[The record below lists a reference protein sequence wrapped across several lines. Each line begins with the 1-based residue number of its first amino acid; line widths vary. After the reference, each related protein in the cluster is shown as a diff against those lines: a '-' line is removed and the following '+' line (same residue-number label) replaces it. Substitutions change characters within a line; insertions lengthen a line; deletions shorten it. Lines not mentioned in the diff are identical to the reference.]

1 MQGYWIESSSDRIDT
16 AIKKPLFIVI
26 FDVFI
31 TKKFHTKMESLRGKE
46 EKEGFFSRGNNFLNY
61 YIKKKEIS
69 SFSFTS
75 VKLYAKLKIST

>member
-1 MQGYWIESSSDRIDT
+1 
-16 AIKKPLFIVI
+16 
-26 FDVFI
+26 
-31 TKKFHTKMESLRGKE
+31 MESLRGKE